1 MLHFLPLLYILVALG
16 LGMAA
21 ARILPR
27 GRAMRV
33 VMSVALYALLFF
45 MGFRIGRSREV
56 AARLAEIGQLSILF
70 AFATV
75 GGTLAV
81 LTAAFAVQGR
91 RGRVFDRWHAG
102 AEIHAG
108 TLLSHL
114 REPGLLFGIVV
125 VGFSVGLGSPLFPEF
140 GADSLTTWLLYL
152 LVFLIGAQ
160 LIQSD
165 VRIRQLVVHPD
176 ILVVPVGT
184 IAGSLLGAFLLSLFL
199 PLSWGKALSVGAG
212 FGWYSLSGVIITNL
226 GDPVLGSAAFV
237 SNIIRESIAL
247 LTIPL
252 LCRTRWPSLAVGVAG
267 ATSMDVTLPLI
278 QRVAGTATVP
288 LAIASGAI
296 LSLAVPI
303 LVPLFYQLG

>member
-1 MLHFLPLLYILVALG
+1 MLHFLPLLYILAALG

-27 GRAMRV
+27 GRGMKVAM
-33 VMSVALYALLFF
+33 SIALYALLFF

-75 GGTLAV
+75 GGTLVV
-81 LTAAFAVQGR
+81 LILAFLIQGR
-91 RGRVFDRWHAG
+91 RRAPNDHPHAVDLG
-102 AEIHAG
+102 AG
-108 TLLSHL
+108 KLLGHL
-114 REPGLLFGIVV
+114 REPGLLFLIVV
-125 VGFSVGLGSPLFPEF
+125 LGFVFGLVVPLFPEF
-140 GADSLTTWLLYL
+140 GAGDLTTWLLYL
-152 LVFLIGAQ
+152 LVFLIGGQ

-165 VRIRQLVVHPD
+165 VRIRELILHPD
-176 ILVVPVGT
+176 ILVVPLGT
-184 IAGSLLGAFLLSLFL
+184 MVGSLLGAYLLSLFL
-199 PLSWGKALSVGAG
+199 PLSSGKALSVGAG
-212 FGWYSLSGVIITNL
+212 FGWYSLSGVIITDL

>member
-1 MLHFLPLLYILVALG
+1 MLHFLPLLYILAALG

-27 GRAMRV
+27 GRGMNVAM
-33 VMSVALYALLFF
+33 SIALYALLFF

-56 AARLAEIGQLSILF
+56 AARLAEIGRLSILF
-70 AFATV
+70 ALATV

-81 LTAAFAVQGR
+81 LILAFLIQGR
-91 RGRVFDRWHAG
+91 RRRVPGEHREGTGVRAG
-102 AEIHAG
+102 K
-108 TLLSHL
+108 LLAHL
-114 REPGLLFGIVV
+114 REPGLLFAIVV
-125 VGFSVGLGSPLFPEF
+125 LGFVFGLAVPLFPEF
-140 GADSLTTWLLYL
+140 GAGDLTTWLLYL

-160 LIQSD
+160 LIHSE
-165 VRIRQLVVHPD
+165 VRIRELVLHPD

-184 IAGSLLGAFLLSLFL
+184 MVGSLLGAYLLSLFL

-212 FGWYSLSGVIITNL
+212 FGWYSLSGVIITDL

-288 LAIASGAI
+288 LAIASGAV